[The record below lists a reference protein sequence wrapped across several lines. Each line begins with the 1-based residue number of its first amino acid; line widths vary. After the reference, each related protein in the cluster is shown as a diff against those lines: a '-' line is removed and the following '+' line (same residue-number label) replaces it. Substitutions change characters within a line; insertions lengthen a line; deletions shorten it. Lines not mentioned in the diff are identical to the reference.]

1 MYIYYVWISAMLPNY
16 QDGIVAGLVRKGY
29 MVGPSAKDGGVTT
42 GVSPAALISL
52 GVYKAEET
60 NVNNIYTDVIEV
72 LKEIKAYYYSVIIS
86 LSTEATWSSGNVIA
100 PTKDTAGKPTPPP
113 LPPGTKKNMN

>member
-16 QDGIVAGLVRKGY
+16 QDGIVGGLVRKGY

-42 GVSPAALISL
+42 GVSPAVLISL
-52 GVYKAEET
+52 GVYKPEEIDV
-60 NVNNIYTDVIEV
+60 NVIYSDVIEV
-72 LKEIKAYYYSVIIS
+72 LKEIKAYYYSVVIS

-100 PTKDTAGKPTPPP
+100 PAKDTEKPSPPP
-113 LPPGTKKNMN
+113 LPNKKNTN